1 MPWKLPSFFHLY
13 LSMISRY
20 PLFACLL
27 FCLPIFAQKFD
38 IEGHRGCRGLMP
50 ENTIPAF
57 IRAVDL
63 GVTTLEMDVLVTRD
77 GQLVVSHDPV
87 LNDVIMSKPD
97 GTPVTAE
104 EAKKLRI
111 FDMAYAEIKK
121 YDAGRRGNPKFPE
134 QQKMAVA
141 KPLLKEVIDTVE
153 KYVKAHKLPV
163 VYYNI
168 ETKSTTEGDDVLNP
182 KPNIFA
188 QALYDVIAAKKVV
201 PRCIIQS
208 FDPRTLQEIKKI
220 DANITTALLVAN
232 LNGFDKNIAALGF
245 PPSIYSPEYHLV
257 NKKLVAKCHAL
268 NIRVIPW
275 TVNDERKMRKIKATG
290 ADGLITDYPDRA
302 KLLNPQRGL

>member
-1 MPWKLPSFFHLY
+1 MKSTFL
-13 LSMISRY
+13 LS
-20 PLFACLL
+20 ATLL

-57 IRAVDL
+57 IKAVEL
-63 GVTTLEMDVLVTRD
+63 GATTLEMDVLVTRD

-87 LNDVIMSKPD
+87 LNDVIMTKPD

-111 FDMAYAEIKK
+111 FDMPYAEIKK
-121 YDAGRRGNPKFPE
+121 YDAGLRGNPKFPE
-134 QQKMAVA
+134 QQKMAVY
-141 KPLLKEVIDTVE
+141 KPLLKAVIDTVE
-153 KYVKAHKLPV
+153 KYVKAHKLAPV
-163 VYYNI
+163 HYNI
-168 ETKSTTEGDDVLNP
+168 ETKSTTDGDNVYNP

-188 QALYDVIAAKKVV
+188 QTLYDAIADKKVI

-232 LNGFDKNIAALGF
+232 LNGFDKNIAELGF
-245 PPSIYSPEYHLV
+245 PPTIYSPEFHLV
-257 NKKLVAKCHAL
+257 NKKLIAKCHAL
-268 NIRVIPW
+268 NIKVIPW
-275 TVNDERKMRKIKATG
+275 TVNEEKTMRKLKDLG
-290 ADGLITDYPDRA
+290 ADGLISDYPDRA
-302 KLLNPQRGL
+302 LKALGTGK

>member
-1 MPWKLPSFFHLY
+1 
-13 LSMISRY
+13 
-20 PLFACLL
+20 
-27 FCLPIFAQKFD
+27 
-38 IEGHRGCRGLMP
+38 MP

-57 IRAVDL
+57 IKAVEL
-63 GVTTLEMDVLVTRD
+63 GATTLEMDVLVTRD

-87 LNDVIMSKPD
+87 LNDVIMTKPD

-111 FDMAYAEIKK
+111 FDMPYSEIKK
-121 YDAGRRGNPKFPE
+121 YDAGLRGNPKFPQ
-134 QQKMAVA
+134 QQKMAVY
-141 KPLLKEVIDTVE
+141 KPLLKTVIDSVE
-153 KYVKAHKLPV
+153 KYVKAHKLPP

-168 ETKSTTEGDDVLNP
+168 ETKSTKDGDDVLNP
-182 KPNIFA
+182 KPNVFA
-188 QALYDVIAAKKVV
+188 QALYDVIADKKVV

-245 PPSIYSPEYHLV
+245 PPAIYSPEYHLV
-257 NKKLVAKCHAL
+257 NKKLIAKCHAL
-268 NIRVIPW
+268 NIKVVPW
-275 TVNDERKMRKIKATG
+275 TVNDEKAMRKVKALG

-302 KLLNPQRGL
+302 IKAPGGAK

>member
-1 MPWKLPSFFHLY
+1 MKSTFL
-13 LSMISRY
+13 LS
-20 PLFACLL
+20 AALL

-57 IRAVDL
+57 IKAVEL
-63 GVTTLEMDVLVTRD
+63 GATTLEMDVLVTRD

-87 LNDVIMSKPD
+87 LNDVIMTKPD
-97 GTPVTAE
+97 ETPVTAE

-111 FDMAYAEIKK
+111 FDMPYAEIKK
-121 YDAGRRGNPKFPE
+121 YDAGLRGNPKFPD
-134 QQKMAVA
+134 QQKMAVY
-141 KPLLKEVIDTVE
+141 KPLLKAVIDTVE
-153 KYVKAHKLPV
+153 KYVKAHKLAPV
-163 VYYNI
+163 HYNI
-168 ETKSTTEGDDVLNP
+168 ETKSTTDGDNVYNP

-188 QALYDVIAAKKVV
+188 QTLYDAIADKKVI

-232 LNGFDKNIAALGF
+232 LNGFDKNIAELGF
-245 PPSIYSPEYHLV
+245 PPAIYSPEYHLV

-268 NIRVIPW
+268 NIKVIPW
-275 TVNDERKMRKIKATG
+275 TVNEEKTMRKLKDLG
-290 ADGLITDYPDRA
+290 ADGLISDYPDRA
-302 KLLNPQRGL
+302 LKALGTGK